1 MFVSS
6 IGIINNQKAGID
18 DPRGG
23 VEYEFTQYQD
33 FNSILAEDS
42 VLKNLTEKGFTAS
55 NVLAWFEKGFEK
67 SANDINHCYT
77 VSMGISEETDLGIT
91 ATLWCELNDYKTA
104 EEIVKSEPLTY
115 PASTTKI
122 ADVSGTIVY
131 YSYRN
136 IEDWNGFN
144 VAFQIG
150 VDSYQM
156 SFFEV
161 TDEKLILSFVERL
174 LSGR

>member
-1 MFVSS
+1 MSVSS

-42 VLKNLTEKGFTAS
+42 VLKNLT
-55 NVLAWFEKGFEK
+55 EKGFEK

-136 IEDWNGFN
+136 IEDWNGFI